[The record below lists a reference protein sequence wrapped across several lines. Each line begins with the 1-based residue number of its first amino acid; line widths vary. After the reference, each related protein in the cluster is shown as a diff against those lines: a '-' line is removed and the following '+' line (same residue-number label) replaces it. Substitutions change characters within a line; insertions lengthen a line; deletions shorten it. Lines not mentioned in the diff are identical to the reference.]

1 MVVSMED
8 DRGATR
14 RISLPPVSFGAQRLV
29 DNHIPVSSTSNSRS
43 W

>member
-1 MVVSMED
+1 MVVSMQD
-8 DRGATR
+8 DHGATR

-29 DNHIPVSSTSNSRS
+29 DNRIPVSSTNSRS